1 MRLISLLLLFAL
13 IVPMLVAQGT
23 PNDDRIYDDVRR
35 RLADDA
41 DVKGAAI
48 EVTITKGAIT
58 LKGRVHDEK
67 AREKATR
74 IAKKVKGVTTVD
86 NQLKYCSER
95 NLSPATGY
103 TQRRIRGKACAF

>member
-1 MRLISLLLLFAL
+1 MRLISLLLLCAL

-48 EVTITKGAIT
+48 EVTITKGAVT

-67 AREKATR
+67 ARAKATR

-86 NQLKYCSER
+86 NQLKLFSE
-95 NLSPATGY
+95 N
-103 TQRRIRGKACAF
+103 

>member
-1 MRLISLLLLFAL
+1 MRLISLLLLLAL
-13 IVPMLVAQGT
+13 IVPALVAQGT

-48 EVTITKGAIT
+48 EVTISKGAAT

-74 IAKKVKGVTTVD
+74 IAKRVKGVTTVD
-86 NQLKYCSER
+86 NQLKLFSD
-95 NLSPATGY
+95 N
-103 TQRRIRGKACAF
+103 

>member
-1 MRLISLLLLFAL
+1 MRLISFLLLFAL

-23 PNDDRIYDDVRR
+23 PIDDRIYDEVRR

-48 EVTITKGAIT
+48 EVTVAKGAIT

-67 AREKATR
+67 AREKAAR
-74 IAKKVKGVTTVD
+74 ITKKVKGVTTVD
-86 NQLKYCSER
+86 NQLKLFSE
-95 NLSPATGY
+95 S
-103 TQRRIRGKACAF
+103 

>member
-1 MRLISLLLLFAL
+1 MRLISLLLLIAL

-23 PNDDRIYDDVRR
+23 PTDDRIYDDVRR

-48 EVTITKGAIT
+48 EVTITKGAVT
-58 LKGRVHDEK
+58 LKGRVHDER

-74 IAKKVKGVTTVD
+74 ITKKVKGVTTVD
-86 NQLKYCSER
+86 NQLKLFSE
-95 NLSPATGY
+95 N
-103 TQRRIRGKACAF
+103 

>member
-1 MRLISLLLLFAL
+1 MRLISLFLLLAL
-13 IVPMLVAQGT
+13 IVPALVAQGT

-48 EVTITKGAIT
+48 EVTITKGAVT

-74 IAKKVKGVTTVD
+74 IAKRVKGVTTVD
-86 NQLKYCSER
+86 NQLKLFSD
-95 NLSPATGY
+95 N
-103 TQRRIRGKACAF
+103 

>member
-48 EVTITKGAIT
+48 EVTITKGAVT

-67 AREKATR
+67 ARAKATR

-86 NQLKYCSER
+86 NQLKLFSE
-95 NLSPATGY
+95 N
-103 TQRRIRGKACAF
+103 

>member
-1 MRLISLLLLFAL
+1 MRLISLLLFFAL

-48 EVTITKGAIT
+48 EVSITKGAVT

-67 AREKATR
+67 ARAKATR

-86 NQLKYCSER
+86 NQLKLFSE
-95 NLSPATGY
+95 N
-103 TQRRIRGKACAF
+103 

>member
-48 EVTITKGAIT
+48 EVTITKGAVT

-67 AREKATR
+67 ARAKATR
-74 IAKKVKGVTTVD
+74 VAKKVKGVTTVD
-86 NQLKYCSER
+86 NQLKLFSE
-95 NLSPATGY
+95 N
-103 TQRRIRGKACAF
+103 

>member
-13 IVPMLVAQGT
+13 IVPTLVAQGKA
-23 PNDDRIYDDVRR
+23 NDDRIYDDVRR
-35 RLADDA
+35 RLADDPE
-41 DVKGAAI
+41 VKGAAI
-48 EVTITKGAIT
+48 EVTITNGAIT

-86 NQLKYCSER
+86 NQLKLFSE
-95 NLSPATGY
+95 
-103 TQRRIRGKACAF
+103 I

>member
-1 MRLISLLLLFAL
+1 MRLISLLLILAL
-13 IVPMLVAQGT
+13 IVPALVAQGT

-48 EVTITKGAIT
+48 EVTIAEGAVT

-86 NQLKYCSER
+86 NQLKLFSD
-95 NLSPATGY
+95 N
-103 TQRRIRGKACAF
+103 